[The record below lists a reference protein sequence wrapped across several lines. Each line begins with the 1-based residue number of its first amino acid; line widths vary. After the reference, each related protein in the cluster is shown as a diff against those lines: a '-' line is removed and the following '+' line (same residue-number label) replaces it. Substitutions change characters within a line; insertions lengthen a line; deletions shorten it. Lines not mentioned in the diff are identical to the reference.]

1 MILHRNEIDSW
12 QATASRGTE
21 KTCHPG
27 TDQNIGEL
35 IEKPTNLY
43 LLSPIASVNNQ
54 CSTELL
60 MLCTFRI
67 FVAISLIFHWQTTQ
81 NNHGLPYHFLHN
93 SPANHRIYSSMWN
106 LKFNIWFSKNY
117 LNQNLGLDWTFK
129 EGEWITADHA
139 NMHFIDINQTVLT
152 RLYTPSRNASSP
164 LTDCN

>member
-1 MILHRNEIDSW
+1 MVITSRCIRGGSSTQPLVVNCKRDANCCKKPPVITGSNLWLSVHLPGINSKMVLSHTIWLNASYFSRNEIDSW

-21 KTCHPG
+21 KTCHPS

-54 CSTELL
+54 CSTELP

-81 NNHGLPYHFLHN
+81 NNHG
-93 SPANHRIYSSMWN
+93 
-106 LKFNIWFSKNY
+106 
-117 LNQNLGLDWTFK
+117 
-129 EGEWITADHA
+129 
-139 NMHFIDINQTVLT
+139 
-152 RLYTPSRNASSP
+152 
-164 LTDCN
+164 